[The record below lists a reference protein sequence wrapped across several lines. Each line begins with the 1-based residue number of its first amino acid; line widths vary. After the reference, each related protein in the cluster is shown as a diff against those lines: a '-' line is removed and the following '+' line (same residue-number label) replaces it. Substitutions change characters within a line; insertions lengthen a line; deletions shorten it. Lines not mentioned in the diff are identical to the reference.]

1 MIRNCTMAIKKYY
14 KTTKE
19 QDKDSA
25 SPLVS
30 LNEVIELINEMI
42 ENYRTMYGVK
52 KETVIQSAFIYEL
65 ENLKQKLEDSP
76 KS

>member
-1 MIRNCTMAIKKYY
+1 MGIKKYID
-14 KTTKE
+14 TTKE
-19 QDKDSA
+19 QDRDGA

-30 LNEVIELINEMI
+30 LNDVLGLINEMI

-52 KETVIQSAFIYEL
+52 KETVIQSTFICEL

-76 KS
+76 KL

>member
-1 MIRNCTMAIKKYY
+1 MGIKKYY
-14 KTTKE
+14 NTTKE
-19 QDKDSA
+19 QDKDGA

-30 LNEVIELINEMI
+30 LNDVVELINEMI

-65 ENLKQKLEDSP
+65 KNLKQKLEDSP
-76 KS
+76 KP

>member
-1 MIRNCTMAIKKYY
+1 MVKKYY
-14 KTTKE
+14 DTTKE
-19 QDKDSA
+19 QDKDGA

-30 LNEVIELINEMI
+30 LNDVIELINEKI

-65 ENLKQKLEDSP
+65 ENIKQKLEDSHTP
-76 KS
+76 

>member
-1 MIRNCTMAIKKYY
+1 MVKKYY
-14 KTTKE
+14 DTTKE
-19 QDKDSA
+19 QDKDGA

-30 LNEVIELINEMI
+30 LNDVIELINEKI

-65 ENLKQKLEDSP
+65 ENLKQKIEDSYMP
-76 KS
+76 